1 MVKHGARSNN
11 ALKRGFLWKFLSEE
25 IFSVSLFIGRVN
37 RKGRVTA
44 GQIAD
49 CGFPLPRW
57 QRYFGI

>member
-11 ALKRGFLWKFLSEE
+11 ALKRGFFEE

-57 QRYFGI
+57 QRYFEFIF